1 MSMNKGGGGGK
12 GGGYTPTIDWSQFQQ
27 PRQQAPT
34 MQQSTYN
41 PMMDMYGSSTQ
52 VMQPMAGYYNQYP
65 IQGSNYQP
73 YQPYQPPQEP
83 AQAPQA
89 PAPVQ
94 AQAPVQAPQQ
104 PVRGSNQNFAGRSFP
119 REDATPYSTMPV
131 GRPIYMSSIRPPEL
145 QQSYARPAELE
156 QSYAKPQTQ
165 MPILDQANAGF
176 GGYSSTPR
184 FNFGNGIN
192 VRGSF

>member
-1 MSMNKGGGGGK
+1 
-12 GGGYTPTIDWSQFQQ
+12 
-27 PRQQAPT
+27 
-34 MQQSTYN
+34 
-41 PMMDMYGSSTQ
+41 MMDMYGSSTQ

-73 YQPYQPPQEP
+73 YQPPQETEQT
-83 AQAPQA
+83 QAP
-89 PAPVQ
+89 Q
-94 AQAPVQAPQQ
+94 AQAPVQTQAQTQ
-104 PVRGSNQNFAGRSFP
+104 AQTPVQTQAQAQTIRGSNQNFAGRIFP
-119 REDATPYSTMPV
+119 REDATPYSTMPA
-131 GRPIYMSSIRPPEL
+131 GRPIYMSSILPAEL

>member
-104 PVRGSNQNFAGRSFP
+104 PVRSSNQNFAVRSSP

-156 QSYAKPQTQ
+156 QLYAKPQTQ